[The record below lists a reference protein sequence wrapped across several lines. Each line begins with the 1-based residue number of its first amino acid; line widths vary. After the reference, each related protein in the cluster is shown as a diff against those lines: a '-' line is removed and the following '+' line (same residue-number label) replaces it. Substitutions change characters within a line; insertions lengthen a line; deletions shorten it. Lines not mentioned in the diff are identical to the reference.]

1 VALLPIDI
9 HNKEF
14 KKCFYGY
21 NEDEVNDFLQEIMK
35 DYDLLLTE
43 KKELEKELNELQS
56 YVDHYANLEETLNK
70 SIVTAQAAAKEVKAN
85 ATKEADLIVQEAE
98 KNADR
103 IINESLE
110 ESRQIRI
117 EKENIKKQ
125 ANVFRTR
132 LKMLIEAQL
141 DLVDREEWNQFL
153 DNDEKQARPE
163 EHEETD
169 SSVEQAQ

>member
-1 VALLPIDI
+1 MTLLPIDI

-14 KKCFYGY
+14 KKGLYGY
-21 NEDEVNDFLQEIMK
+21 SQDEVNEFLQEIMN
-35 DYDLLLTE
+35 DYDIVLTE
-43 KKELEKELNELQS
+43 KKELEKKLDELQS
-56 YVDHYANLEETLNK
+56 YVNHYANLEETLNK
-70 SIVTAQAAAKEVKAN
+70 SIVTAQEAAAEVKHN
-85 ATKEADLIVQEAE
+85 AIKEADLIVQEAE

-110 ESRQIRI
+110 EARQIRI
-117 EKENIKKQ
+117 DKENIKKQ

-153 DNDEKQARPE
+153 EEDEKKQKVESAE
-163 EHEETD
+163 TEETN
-169 SSVEQAQ
+169 EAQAQ